1 MIVISTVSGLNSAL
15 QPVRCNGDSIGFVPT
30 MGALHEGHAT
40 LIRQSITENECT
52 VVSLFV
58 NPTQFNNSDDLRL
71 YPRTPEGD
79 QRLLEQLGVD
89 FLFAPSEEEVYP
101 EPDRRQFD
109 FGMLDKVMEG
119 RYRPGHFNGVAQ
131 VVSRLF
137 SYVQPDK
144 AYFGEKDF
152 QQLAIVRTMTSLL
165 HIPVEIVGVPTVR
178 EPSGLA
184 MSSRN
189 LRLSDEE
196 RQKATN
202 IFQVLS
208 AIKTQ
213 RSNKTV
219 AELTSAAEKTL
230 LSNGFNKVDYVAIA
244 DSETLELLE
253 PGEVPSNNKP
263 LVALV
268 AAFMGEVRLIDNTL
282 LT

>member
-1 MIVISTVSGLNSAL
+1 MKVISTVSGLNSAL

-165 HIPVEIVGVPTVR
+165 HIPVEIVGVPIVR

-189 LRLSDEE
+189 QRLLSTEREE
-196 RQKATN
+196 AASIYRVLQESLLRQKDESP
-202 IFQVLS
+202 L
-208 AIKTQ
+208 
-213 RSNKTV
+213 
-219 AELTSAAEKTL
+219 ELAAWVVETL
-230 LSNGFNKVDYVAIA
+230 NKVAGLRVEYFEIVDAASLQPLTTWEESEWPVGCVAVYC
-244 DSETLELLE
+244 
-253 PGEVPSNNKP
+253 G
-263 LVALV
+263 
-268 AAFMGEVRLIDNTL
+268 GVRLIDNISYR
-282 LT
+282 